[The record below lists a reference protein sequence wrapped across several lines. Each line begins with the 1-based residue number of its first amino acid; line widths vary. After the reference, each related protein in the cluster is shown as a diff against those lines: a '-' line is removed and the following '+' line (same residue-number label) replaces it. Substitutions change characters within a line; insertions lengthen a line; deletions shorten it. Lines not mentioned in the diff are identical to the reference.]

1 MLLLIS
7 DSHREL
13 SGSRIKKPEREE
25 RRRRRD
31 PLFRAPI
38 RKFFG
43 RSFQEEPF
51 VPLIT
56 SLIYLFNSPQER
68 EREGFSFPAS
78 SNLSTVSKFCSTSS
92 LSAPRR
98 ITSFHP
104 HFFFLLPAPSRVI
117 NGKINEC
124 IMHAPLRFPFK
135 ITIRRSFRGDIG
147 N

>member
-68 EREGFSFPAS
+68 ERERKILFSCLVESFNRVQVLFDVVPLRPSKNHILPSAFFLSPSRSFSSDQRENQRVYYACAIAFSF
-78 SNLSTVSKFCSTSS
+78 
-92 LSAPRR
+92 
-98 ITSFHP
+98 
-104 HFFFLLPAPSRVI
+104 
-117 NGKINEC
+117 
-124 IMHAPLRFPFK
+124 
-135 ITIRRSFRGDIG
+135 
-147 N
+147 

>member
-68 EREGFSFPAS
+68 EREKDSLFLPRRIFQPCPSFVRRRPSPPLEESHPSIRIFSFSFP
-78 SNLSTVSKFCSTSS
+78 
-92 LSAPRR
+92 
-98 ITSFHP
+98 
-104 HFFFLLPAPSRVI
+104 LLL
-117 NGKINEC
+117 E
-124 IMHAPLRFPFK
+124 
-135 ITIRRSFRGDIG
+135 
-147 N
+147 